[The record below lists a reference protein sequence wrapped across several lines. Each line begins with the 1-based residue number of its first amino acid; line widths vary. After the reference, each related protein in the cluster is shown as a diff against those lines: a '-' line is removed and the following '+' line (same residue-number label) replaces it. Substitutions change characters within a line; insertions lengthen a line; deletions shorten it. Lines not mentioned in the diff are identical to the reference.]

1 MQLRSARLCL
11 DCEEIHE
18 EQQCPVCASEMFAF
32 LTRWVPVENRRIR
45 RWPTA
50 TNVTPEKSGVARW
63 AQRSAIGLGL
73 LAAGRWLWQSSRPA
87 QPSEAKNQPTEQS
100 GRQAKGPPKIDA

>member
-1 MQLRSARLCL
+1 MQLRRARLCL

-18 EQQCPVCASEMFAF
+18 DPECPVCASEMFAYVA
-32 LTRWVPVENRRIR
+32 RWVPVENRRTR

-63 AQRSAIGLGL
+63 ATRGAIGLGVV
-73 LAAGRWLWQSSRPA
+73 AATRWFWQVGRSAP
-87 QPSEAKNQPTEQS
+87 PSEATPEPND
-100 GRQAKGPPKIDA
+100 RQAKAPPKIGG